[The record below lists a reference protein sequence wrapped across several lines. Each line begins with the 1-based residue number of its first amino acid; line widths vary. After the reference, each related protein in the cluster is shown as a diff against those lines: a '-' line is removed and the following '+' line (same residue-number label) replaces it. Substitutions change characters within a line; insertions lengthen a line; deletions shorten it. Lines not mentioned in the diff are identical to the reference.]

1 MTTLSKRRKALV
13 EKIDRDKAYDA
24 AEALALVKSG
34 ATAISTSRWTPR

>member
-24 AEALALVKSG
+24 AEAWRWSSRGRLPS
-34 ATAISTSRWTPR
+34 STNRWTPR